1 MSNFQEEKKLVLKYF
16 DEMENAGYEDVKGVM
31 EKYMT
36 PEYNFKGVYPFREQE
51 GIENA
56 AEVFFIPLKKALSSM
71 QRRQDIFIGGFN
83 EFDHSKWVMSMGHFM
98 GLFDQDWLGI
108 PHTRLSLIHI

>member
-36 PEYNFKGVYPFREQE
+36 PEYNFKGVIHFVNRKE
-51 GIENA
+51 
-56 AEVFFIPLKKALSSM
+56 LRML
-71 QRRQDIFIGGFN
+71 QR
-83 EFDHSKWVMSMGHFM
+83 
-98 GLFDQDWLGI
+98 
-108 PHTRLSLIHI
+108 

>member
-31 EKYMT
+31 EKYMA

-51 GIENA
+51 GIENSIEKIHFQH
-56 AEVFFIPLKKALSSM
+56 AETSGYFYRWI
-71 QRRQDIFIGGFN
+71 
-83 EFDHSKWVMSMGHFM
+83 
-98 GLFDQDWLGI
+98 
-108 PHTRLSLIHI
+108 

>member
-16 DEMENAGYEDVKGVM
+16 DEMENAGYEDLKDVM
-31 EKYMT
+31 EKYMA

-56 AEVFFIPLKKALSSM
+56 AEVFFIPLKKAL
-71 QRRQDIFIGGFN
+71 
-83 EFDHSKWVMSMGHFM
+83 
-98 GLFDQDWLGI
+98 
-108 PHTRLSLIHI
+108 